1 MIILGFERGGWPTDC
16 ARAEIVHRDVD
27 PSTEKN
33 TQGAVQC
40 HPLSSLDS
48 RIRQVRCNPLA
59 QPLGVDD
66 VLAWVE
72 SILFD

>member
-16 ARAEIVHRDVD
+16 ARAEIVHHGVD
-27 PSTEKN
+27 PFNGKEHTRCR
-33 TQGAVQC
+33 AV
-40 HPLSSLDS
+40 SSIEFS

>member
-1 MIILGFERGGWPTDC
+1 MATDC

-48 RIRQVRCNPLA
+48 RTRKVRCNPWA
-59 QPLGVDD
+59 PPLGVDD
-66 VLAWVE
+66 VLPRVE
-72 SILFD
+72 AILFD